1 MPRQPRFVLPDL
13 AVHIVQRG
21 HNRAP
26 CFVSPR
32 DYELYLLHPREL
44 AAKFQCAMHA
54 YCLMPNHVHMLMTP
68 PSRDACGR
76 YMRQLGQR
84 YVQYF
89 NRRYRRTG
97 SLWEGRFKS
106 CIVDTARYVL
116 ACYRYIEMNPVQ
128 PALVV
133 RPQDYQWSSF
143 TINAGHPEYLAR
155 LGRAGSLMRIPCIVR
170 AAGRGFAAG
179 RDPRSDQCRP
189 PAWRG
194 RSLGSVPGQGLR
206 MRSSRALPMAW
217 VRLTT
222 LSLRRI
228 FWTWFLT
235 VRGLI
240 LRIAPISKLLLPR

>member
-32 DYELYLLHPREL
+32 DYELYLLHAREL
-44 AAKFQCAMHA
+44 AVKFQCVMHA

-68 PSRDACGR
+68 PSRDACGL

-128 PALVV
+128 PALVE

-143 TINAGHPEYLAR
+143 TINAGWRADPFISPHPEYLA
-155 LGRAGSLMRIPCIVR
+155 LGLDAQARSRAYLALFERPVEGSLLDEIRE
-170 AAGRGFAAG
+170 ATNAGHPLGG
-179 RDPRSDQCRP
+179 DG
-189 PAWRG
+189 AW
-194 RSLGSVPGQGLR
+194 
-206 MRSSRALPMAW
+206 
-217 VRLTT
+217 
-222 LSLRRI
+222 
-228 FWTWFLT
+228 
-235 VRGLI
+235 
-240 LRIAPISKLLLPR
+240 APSPVTG